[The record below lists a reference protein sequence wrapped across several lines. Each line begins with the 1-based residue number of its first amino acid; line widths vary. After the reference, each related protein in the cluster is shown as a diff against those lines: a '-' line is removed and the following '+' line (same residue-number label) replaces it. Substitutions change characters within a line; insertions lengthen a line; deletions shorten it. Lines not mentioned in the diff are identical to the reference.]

1 MVMGTWSWESFPRI
15 AVVVAILAFLSDF
28 CNNATSP
35 TVSILAVNL
44 GASYAYVGTMAAA
57 SSLTSL
63 IVTQPV
69 GILSDRLDKRI
80 FLLTG
85 FVCYIVYFLLLI
97 IARSPNEIL
106 LGKVAYGLG
115 AAFFYTTA
123 VALVLTERGISKGTS
138 VGLYATLMGAGFSLG
153 PLVGGFVAERVSYSA
168 SYALSIAFAAVAL
181 PLAWWGIKREAAVP
195 SRAKEVRTLNMFEL
209 ARNRELLL
217 ACVGGFFAA
226 EAIGVDINFF
236 PVYGKGL
243 LISVGVIG
251 TILGLRAALSTVVRL
266 PVGSVTKRFGVRRLM
281 AVSLSLCA
289 LGLFMVP
296 LFDQVWLLILSLG
309 LEGIGYGMFLT
320 ASNTYIG
327 EVVPEE
333 NRGSA
338 VGFYYTFSNVGGVV
352 NMTVIGLIA
361 SAFGV
366 SNTFRYT
373 SATIILGLVI
383 MFMLTREGSSPKSFA
398 SI

>member
-1 MVMGTWSWESFPRI
+1 MVMGTQSWGSFPRI
-15 AVVVAILAFLSDF
+15 AVVVAVLAFLSDF

-44 GASYAYVGTMAAA
+44 GASYAYIGTMAAA
-57 SSLTSL
+57 SSLTGL
-63 IVTQPV
+63 IFTQPV

-85 FVCYIVYFLLLI
+85 FTCYIIYFLLLI
-97 IARSPNEIL
+97 IARSPAEIL
-106 LGKVAYGLG
+106 FGKIAYGLG
-115 AAFFYTTA
+115 AALFYTTA
-123 VALVLTERGISKGTS
+123 MALVLTERGINMGTS

-168 SYALSIAFAAVAL
+168 SYTLSIAFAAAAL
-181 PLAWWGIKREAAVP
+181 PLAWWGIKGDEAAP
-195 SRAKEVRTLNMFEL
+195 SRKKDVRTLNMLEL

-226 EAIGVDINFF
+226 EAIGVDMNFF
-236 PVYGKGL
+236 PVYGKGI

-251 TILGLRAALSTVVRL
+251 TILALRAALSTVVRL
-266 PVGSVTKRFGVRRLM
+266 PVGSLTKRFGVRRIM

-296 LFDQVWLLILSLG
+296 FFDNVWLLILSLG

-327 EVVPEE
+327 EIVPEGS
-333 NRGSA
+333 RGSA
-338 VGFYYTFSNVGGVV
+338 VGFYYTFSNIGGVV

-361 SAFGV
+361 SVVGI

-373 SATIILGLVI
+373 SATIVLGLVI
-383 MFMLTREGSSPKSFA
+383 MFVLKRKGSP
-398 SI
+398 

>member
-1 MVMGTWSWESFPRI
+1 M
-15 AVVVAILAFLSDF
+15 VVAILAFLSDF

-57 SSLTSL
+57 ASLTSL
-63 IVTQPV
+63 ILTQPV
-69 GILSDRLDKRI
+69 GILNDRLDKRI
-80 FLLTG
+80 FLVTG
-85 FVCYIVYFLLLI
+85 FMCYVVYFLLLI
-97 IARSPNEIL
+97 IARSPTEIL

-123 VALVLTERGISKGTS
+123 VALVLTERGISRGTS

-153 PLVGGFVAERVSYSA
+153 PLVGGFVAEKVSYSA
-168 SYALSIAFAAVAL
+168 SYMLSIAFAVVAL
-181 PLAWWGIKREAAVP
+181 PLAWWGISREAAAPPRV
-195 SRAKEVRTLNMFEL
+195 KEVRTMNMLEL

-217 ACVGGFFAA
+217 SCVGGFFAA
-226 EAIGVDINFF
+226 EAIGVDMNFF

-243 LISVGVIG
+243 LLSVGLIG

-266 PVGSVTKRFGVRRLM
+266 PVGGAMRRFGVRKFM
-281 AVSLSLCA
+281 AVSLFLCA

-327 EVVPEE
+327 EVVPEGS
-333 NRGSA
+333 RGSA

-352 NMTVIGLIA
+352 NMTMIGLIA

-366 SNTFRYT
+366 NNTFRYT
-373 SATIILGLVI
+373 SATIVLGLII
-383 MFMLTREGSSPKSFA
+383 MFVLMRKRGSN
-398 SI
+398 